1 MTATWWTQLSVGR
14 VTRIRDAAC
23 DAILA
28 ALDPLPET
36 APAVIP
42 YRPPVVHDR
51 AEDQDL
57 LAKIL
62 CELESVALELYPAWL
77 PVAEGAES
85 LTVQEIRDLVRKH
98 VRRTG
103 QSGQSLADFLA
114 DLAEAAVT
122 QRPVPRHKLTVAA
135 AGIGYAIAA
144 GHRRRSAVLLVDV
157 PPHLTE
163 RAETRLASALDRLAG
178 LSGMGVWLTG
188 APMLTVNRH
197 PTVAAPSRAHS
208 PRRAHSHPIPSLSES
223 RS

>member
-1 MTATWWTQLSVGR
+1 MLRSRNVRPVKATWWTQLSVGR

-42 YRPPVVHDR
+42 YRPPLIHDR
-51 AEDQDL
+51 TDDQDL
-57 LAKIL
+57 LVRIL
-62 CELESVALELYPAWL
+62 NDLESVALALYPAWL
-77 PVAEGAES
+77 PSVEGAES
-85 LTVQEIRDLVRKH
+85 LTVQQIRDLAH
-98 VRRTG
+98 EHALTQG
-103 QSGQSLADFLA
+103 QSGQFLA

-122 QRPVPRHKLTVAA
+122 RQPVRTHKLTVAA
-135 AGIGYAIAA
+135 AGIGYAIAS

-157 PPHLTE
+157 PPRLTE

-188 APMLTVNRH
+188 APLLTVTRH
-197 PTVAAPSRAHS
+197 PTVAAPRT
-208 PRRAHSHPIPSLSES
+208 R
-223 RS
+223 